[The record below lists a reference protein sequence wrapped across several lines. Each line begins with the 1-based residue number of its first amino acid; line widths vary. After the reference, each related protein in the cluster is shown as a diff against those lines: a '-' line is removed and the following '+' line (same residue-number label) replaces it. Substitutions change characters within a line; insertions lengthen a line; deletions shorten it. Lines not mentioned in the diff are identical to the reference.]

1 MTQHAREDMR
11 TYLLVLLLSS
21 HVFIRISAHGNVVY
35 IEIYT
40 RLLLKKKLKRGYIN
54 SKHQSLVN
62 HNTLVLK
69 AKLMLSIYCRV
80 GRQYLNDITWNFY
93 LAIILRVILVSDSM

>member
-1 MTQHAREDMR
+1 MR

-40 RLLLKKKLKRGYIN
+40 RLLLKKKLIKRGYIN

-69 AKLMLSIYCRV
+69 AKLMLSVYCRV
-80 GRQYLNDITWNFY
+80 DRQYHNDITWNFY
-93 LAIILRVILVSDSM
+93 LAIILRVILVSDSV

>member
-1 MTQHAREDMR
+1 MTQYAHEN
-11 TYLLVLLLSS
+11 TCSNWIYILVLLLSS
-21 HVFIRISAHGNVVY
+21 HVFTRISAHGNVVY

-40 RLLLKKKLKRGYIN
+40 RLLSKKKLIKRGYIN

-69 AKLMLSIYCRV
+69 AKLVLLTV
-80 GRQYLNDITWNFY
+80 K
-93 LAIILRVILVSDSM
+93 

>member
-1 MTQHAREDMR
+1 MRWNRIIEIDKYMTQHACENMCDNLR

-21 HVFIRISAHGNVVY
+21 HIFTRISAHGNVVY

-40 RLLLKKKLKRGYIN
+40 RLLSKKKLIKRGYKLQAPIAR
-54 SKHQSLVN
+54 

-69 AKLMLSIYCRV
+69 AKLVLLTIE
-80 GRQYLNDITWNFY
+80 
-93 LAIILRVILVSDSM
+93 